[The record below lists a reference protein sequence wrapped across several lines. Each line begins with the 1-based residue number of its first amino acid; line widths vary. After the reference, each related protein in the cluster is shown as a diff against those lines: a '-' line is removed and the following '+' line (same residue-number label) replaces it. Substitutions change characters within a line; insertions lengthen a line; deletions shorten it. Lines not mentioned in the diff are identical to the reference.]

1 MPFEKTT
8 AQAKITKLKGRF
20 RVVQGGSSASKTY
33 SIIPLLVSYA
43 AAVKGLRISVVSESL
58 PHLKKG
64 AIRDF
69 QEIMKAT
76 NNWVDRN
83 WNASNYTYKFP
94 ATNSYIEFFS
104 ARDGEKLRGSRR
116 DILFVNECN
125 NISFEAW
132 NQLQMRTSLFCYL
145 DYNPSHKFWV
155 HEEILTDPD
164 CEVLTLT
171 YKDNEATPPALIRE
185 FEKWIEKAKTSDY
198 WRNYVNVYVYGKLG
212 VLEHTIFN
220 DWEILDKFPYQE
232 ARLIGYGM
240 DFGYSNDPTVLMA
253 RYDWNGK
260 TIRDEVFRGTHM
272 QPQDVVDMLKHH
284 VRYSDRIVAD
294 SEDPQQI
301 DYIKNAGFHNIKRAS
316 KPRGSVKFGIGIMQ
330 QAQPFYVTARSL
342 GFIEELRK
350 YTWEKDK
357 DGNILYDTPID
368 AWNHGIDAARYE
380 ETYELLRP
388 QQGTTASQGTK
399 KPRHER
405 RRA

>member
-1 MPFEKTT
+1 MPFVKTT
-8 AQAKITKLKGRF
+8 AQKKISQVKGRF
-20 RVVQGGSSASKTY
+20 RVIQGGSSASKTY
-33 SIIPLLVSYA
+33 SIIPLLITYA
-43 AAVKGLRISVVSESL
+43 AEVKGLRISIVSESL

-64 AIRDF
+64 AMRDF
-69 QEIMKAT
+69 KEIMTAVG
-76 NNWVDRN
+76 NWNENN
-83 WNASNYTYKFP
+83 WNASNYTYLFP
-94 ATNSYIEFFS
+94 KTKSYIEFFS

-125 NISFEAW
+125 SISFEAW

-145 DYNPSHKFWV
+145 DFNPSHKFWV
-155 HEEILTDPD
+155 HEEIMTDPD
-164 CEVLTLT
+164 AQVLTLT

-185 FEKWIEKAKTSDY
+185 FEKWIEKAKTSAY

-220 DWEILDKFPYQE
+220 DWEILDQFPYKE
-232 ARLIGYGM
+232 AKLIGYGM

-253 RYDWNGK
+253 RYDWKGK

-284 VRYSDRIVAD
+284 IRFSDRIVAD

-301 DYIKNAGFHNIKRAS
+301 DYIKNAGFHNIKRAA

-342 GFIEELRK
+342 GFIKELRN

-380 ETYELLRP
+380 ETYDLLKP
-388 QQGTTASQGTK
+388 QQGTSASQGTK